1 MSCSLHNKEM
11 AGLEIL
17 DVRYGAVGTKKD
29 KKDVTANVKNKISA
43 DKLTLSFVVSPTNL
57 SVVDPSPGQQK
68 EMEIRYAMNG
78 KEYNELKKDGE
89 TFMAQVPQPA
99 PKTLSGFTASLYIAI
114 WQNMLSAVS
123 LFIMVFGGSVGYS
136 LGWYF
141 GNGILWVIVSVLFP
155 YASFWLIPFFVI
167 LARAF
172 SPVDFIQ

>member
-1 MSCSLHNKEM
+1 
-11 AGLEIL
+11 
-17 DVRYGAVGTKKD
+17 
-29 KKDVTANVKNKISA
+29 
-43 DKLTLSFVVSPTNL
+43 
-57 SVVDPSPGQQK
+57 
-68 EMEIRYAMNG
+68 
-78 KEYNELKKDGE
+78 
-89 TFMAQVPQPA
+89 
-99 PKTLSGFTASLYIAI
+99 
-114 WQNMLSAVS
+114 MLSAVS